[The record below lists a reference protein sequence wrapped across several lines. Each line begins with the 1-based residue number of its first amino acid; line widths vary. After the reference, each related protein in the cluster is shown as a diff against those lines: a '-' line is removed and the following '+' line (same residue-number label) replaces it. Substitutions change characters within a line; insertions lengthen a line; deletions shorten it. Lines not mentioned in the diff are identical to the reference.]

1 MSRNRSLPAGA
12 TLTVKLLSAYLAN
25 STVAAQDLPGLIKS
39 TRKALMGDRAAA
51 PTNDEAP
58 TFTPAISVRKSLS
71 SSAHILSMIDG
82 KPYRTLRRHLA
93 AHGLTPESYRARYQL
108 PADYPMVAPDY
119 AARRRALALQTGL
132 GRGRHPDVSVSEG
145 GAQVRERCAPAS
157 DDTSVPPSAEIAA
170 DAEAARSEPASTAM
184 TGQDSGS
191 LSDASNAAAAADVL
205 AEASVT
211 STATTESQS
220 EAVAQPQAI
229 AGEPERAKPR
239 SGGRAPEIDSSMSS
253 RHETRR
259 PRPTLGLFST
269 RRVDAEE
276 EQALPPE
283 VVPANSAPAA
293 APPTQSAQADP
304 TAEVLSA
311 RLVLMEAIARRR
323 AVAAT
328 YNGAAIKLSPH
339 QLFERNGDLF
349 TTAVN
354 ASKKWRL
361 DEEKRLGQFKLAG
374 LKDVKLL
381 DESITPLPSFSNA
394 LPRPEDTLVLAI

>member
-1 MSRNRSLPAGA
+1 M
-12 TLTVKLLSAYLAN
+12 LTVELLSAYLAN

-39 TRKALMGDRAAA
+39 TRKALMGDGPAA
-51 PTNDEAP
+51 PTKDEAP

-119 AARRRALALQTGL
+119 AAHRRALALQAGL

-145 GAQVRERCAPAS
+145 GASVRERCALAS
-157 DDTSVPPSAEIAA
+157 DDTSVPPLAEIAA

-191 LSDASNAAAAADVL
+191 LSVSPEAAAAADVL
-205 AEASVT
+205 ADASVT
-211 STATTESQS
+211 ATTGSQP

-229 AGEPERAKPR
+229 ASKAEAAKPQ
-239 SGGRAPEIDSSMSS
+239 SDSRAPEVDRSASS

-276 EQALPPE
+276 EQARPPE
-283 VVPANSAPAA
+283 VVPANSTLAV
-293 APPTQSAQADP
+293 APPTPSDQADP
-304 TAEVLSA
+304 MTEVLSA
-311 RLVLMEAIARRR
+311 RLVLMEAIARRQ

-394 LPRPEDTLVLAI
+394 LPRPGDTLVLAI